1 MVRFEVCV
9 GWDKGGTTRRDIA
22 FEEYSADRDLG
33 EWLEEKCRAEK
44 SDVVWWVDELISGC

>member
-1 MVRFEVCV
+1 L
-9 GWDKGGTTRRDIA
+9 GWRKRRGNLTIA

-33 EWLEEKCRAEK
+33 EWLEEKRRAEK